1 MDAVAGE
8 VCCRFRPAD
17 AGANSRSRVIERRA
31 ASRLR
36 ELHLRQRPRLPPITR
51 PTVLRRRR
59 LRRRSFVAEASKLA
73 SVAAVKEAASAL
85 STTDATGRWRRRAT
99 ESAVEGSFMPPIVER
114 FPSDQSSLSSI
125 HCLLSLMSRFTSR
138 PATLGDLSHS
148 ATTTT
153 SSSSSSKSSS
163 FLMVVRSTV
172 KRLHLLSKRFCRRSL
187 ALEDRFKRPQ
197 ESSILGGLY
206 STWVQVDYSHHTG
219 DFSAVK
225 ATRFPKVEAGVWCR
239 SYYLRSSSGEFDKLV
254 RSRSPNVLSSQ
265 WWLS

>member
-51 PTVLRRRR
+51 PTVLRQRR
-59 LRRRSFVAEASKLA
+59 LRRRSFVAGASKLA
-73 SVAAVKEAASAL
+73 SVDAVKEAVSAL
-85 STTDATGRWRRRAT
+85 STTDATGRRRRRAT
-99 ESAVEGSFMPPIVER
+99 ESAVQGGLVSPIVER
-114 FPSDQSSLSSI
+114 FSSDQSSLSSI
-125 HCLLSLMSRFTSR
+125 HCLLSLMSRFIGR
-138 PATLGDLSHS
+138 PATLEDLSHS
-148 ATTTT
+148 ATA
-153 SSSSSSKSSS
+153 SSSSPSKSTS
-163 FLMVVRSTV
+163 LLTVVRSTAE
-172 KRLHLLSKRFCRRSL
+172 RLHRSSKRFCRRSL

-197 ESSILGGLY
+197 DSSSILGGLQ
-206 STWVQVDYSHHTG
+206 STWVQVDDSHHTQ

-225 ATRFPKVEAGVWCR
+225 ATRFPKVEVGVWCR

-254 RSRSPNVLSSQ
+254 RSRSPNDLCSQ